1 MGEWD
6 RQAIMAL
13 AQKQHGVLSRQQ
25 LFENS
30 VTRRQLDR
38 RVESNEWERLLPQ
51 VYRLA
56 GTVRSFLQRAW
67 ACSLWAGADAYL
79 SHHAAAWLWGF
90 IDIEPQR
97 IDLSADFKLHQPA
110 QWVIAHKTNVPKA
123 QRRERR
129 GLPVT
134 SPSRTLVDL
143 ASHLSIDQREAVFA
157 TAFRSRLADQFELA
171 NLLKRLPP
179 SGRKGTGIVSRYLE
193 TSDPSHN
200 DTHELERRAIQVFAK
215 RRFPKPVC
223 QFRVIYENALLGTV
237 DFAWPEHRIIIE
249 ADSFKYHSGRKAFC
263 KDLHRYNSLTFAGW
277 TVGRLTW
284 DDVTLKHSPLLDT
297 LAQRFNR

>member
-13 AQKQHGVLSRQQ
+13 AQRQHGVLSRQQ

-56 GTVRSFLQRAW
+56 GTVRSFLQHAW

-110 QWVIAHKTNVPKA
+110 QWLVAHKTNVPKA
-123 QRRERR
+123 QHRERR

-143 ASHLSIDQREAVFA
+143 APHLSMDQRETVFA
-157 TAFRSRLADQFELA
+157 AAFRSRLADQFSEGDCGDSAVLSSRCLVA
-171 NLLKRLPP
+171 VVTNSSGTRTLLRRHCSR
-179 SGRKGTGIVSRYLE
+179 SGRRQSCLRKNTADTGRTATKSDGSGHVRSRHGSIFQH
-193 TSDPSHN
+193 TGQSDH
-200 DTHELERRAIQVFAK
+200 LYI
-215 RRFPKPVC
+215 
-223 QFRVIYENALLGTV
+223 G
-237 DFAWPEHRIIIE
+237 
-249 ADSFKYHSGRKAFC
+249 
-263 KDLHRYNSLTFAGW
+263 
-277 TVGRLTW
+277 
-284 DDVTLKHSPLLDT
+284 
-297 LAQRFNR
+297 